1 MRFPEHAPWA
11 GLAIG
16 LCVAL
21 LLVAS
26 VSAKQQTRDEVIA
39 ACVKYMIPIGDTDP
53 EPMLE
58 KVAQMDWRAAQAAC
72 RESFVPGEIGWRE
85 AYTFAQARQAQWQSL
100 RAAGTDRP
108 DEDSIL
114 PQTYLSPSL
123 AKDNAEPYLFNAYL
137 SLSYREP
144 FVRELAKAPEDRRMK
159 VEANIRDAI
168 WGNGRSAERL
178 LFMSACFGSP
188 KALEVMSDF
197 YIRNALDDNMLPLQR
212 SDYEDDPEK
221 AKLLVQ
227 AREGTEGAA
236 RLLSQKFYLYAV
248 GALAGSRSWFED
260 DEEWQKKTMTH
271 FLAISY
277 FARLWGWERLADE
290 RGEAIDPKYDDLN
303 REARVEMEKYIRET
317 CGPFLAAQDLF
328 AVKQLAFHPKPE
340 Y

>member
-1 MRFPEHAPWA
+1 VRFPKHVPWA
-11 GLAIG
+11 SLAIG
-16 LCVAL
+16 LCAAL
-21 LLVAS
+21 LIP
-26 VSAKQQTRDEVIA
+26 VSAGAEQKTRDEAIA

-72 RESFVPGEIGWRE
+72 TESFVPGEIGWRE

-100 RAAGTDRP
+100 LAAGKDRP
-108 DEDSIL
+108 DEDPFL

-137 SLSYREP
+137 ALSYREP
-144 FVRELAKAPEDRRMK
+144 YIRELAKAPEARAMKMEENVRR
-159 VEANIRDAI
+159 AI
-168 WGNGRSAERL
+168 WGNGRTAERL

-188 KALEVMSDF
+188 KALEVISDF
-197 YIRNALDDNMLPLQR
+197 YIRNALEDNMLPLQQ

-248 GALAGSRSWFED
+248 GALAVSRSWFED
-260 DEEWQKKTMTH
+260 EKEWRKKTMTH

-328 AVKQLAFHPKPE
+328 AVSQLEFQPRPE
-340 Y
+340 